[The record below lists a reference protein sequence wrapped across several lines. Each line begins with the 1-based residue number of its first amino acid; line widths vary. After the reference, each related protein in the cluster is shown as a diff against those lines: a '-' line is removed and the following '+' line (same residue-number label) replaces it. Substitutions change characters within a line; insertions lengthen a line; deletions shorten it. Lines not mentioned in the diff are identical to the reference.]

1 VPGNEPGTLNNSYTV
16 NLNGN
21 NETFIAY
28 IDNSGNV
35 VVDPVSTITTLQV
48 SVSNNNNKD
57 NLQLWFQ
64 DIPGGTYTYNVEVSD
79 NSNDSGNVVGNS
91 P

>member
-1 VPGNEPGTLNNSYTV
+1 MPGNEPGTLNNSYTV